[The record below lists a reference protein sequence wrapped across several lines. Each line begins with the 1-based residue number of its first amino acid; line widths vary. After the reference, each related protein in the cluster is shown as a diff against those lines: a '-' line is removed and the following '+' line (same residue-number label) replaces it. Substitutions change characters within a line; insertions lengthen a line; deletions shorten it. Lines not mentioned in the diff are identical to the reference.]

1 MEMKGNWENA
11 PRIRMNPHNP
21 RLIWFPALPT
31 AYQQALDSEGTGV
44 SGCSQAGSTFP
55 TPEWLQ
61 VLCRKACEGG
71 CFWPPP
77 STKVGRAQ
85 EAGDWELE
93 KLQKTAHQSSLS
105 GPVQRQES
113 IES

>member
-31 AYQQALDSEGTGV
+31 AYQQTLDSEGTGV
-44 SGCSQAGSTFP
+44 ADHRQEAPFP

-61 VLCRKACEGG
+61 VLCKKACEGG
-71 CFWPPP
+71 CFWSPS

-85 EAGDWELE
+85 EAEDWELE

-105 GPVQRQES
+105 GPVQRQEN